1 MLSKGMP
8 GTIDL
13 TENRDFRQGVER
25 VGYLG
30 NPVVPGKVPW
40 DSRGYES
47 QANTERYHE
56 IRRTLNMSFEYTTTT
71 STSTWVEFSHS
82 DAFDSFD
89 TWYNDSDCKYI
100 NYQYN
105 LLSMDRVDLTTDPE
119 SIIPYLKNFEFDVMH
134 SGVYIRNTSSTYTHI
149 GGSNVTPNIL
159 KFGTLTE
166 EEFNDEVML
175 TGKGLALRDK
185 ITLYRYLKA
194 VQKIIDDYNKT
205 HRVFVMCDCCKN
217 PIGIPYTVDD
227 KKYTKFCWRCANKV
241 VPYKFVMP
249 RNLSYFHTDDLI
261 KCKMLGK
268 TTSLRE
274 IYRRNIT
281 YDHPFYRDRGLSLLR
296 NGGNR
301 LREAYPRNVAQGY
314 AMVTDLI
321 DIIDSL

>member
-8 GTIDL
+8 ATIDL
-13 TENRDFRQGVER
+13 TDNRDFRHGVEP
-25 VGYLG
+25 VGYIG
-30 NPVVPGKVPW
+30 NPAVPGKVPW

-47 QANTERYHE
+47 HPNAERYHD
-56 IRRTLNMSFEYTTTT
+56 IRRTLNMSFEYTTTA
-71 STSTWVEFSHS
+71 STHTWVEFSH
-82 DAFDSFD
+82 DVFDSFD

-105 LLSMDRVDLTTDPE
+105 LLSVDRVDLTTDPE

-134 SGVYIRNTSSTYTHI
+134 SGVYIRNTSSTYTHF
-149 GGSNVTPNIL
+149 GGPNVTPDLL

-185 ITLYRYLKA
+185 IALYRYLKA

-205 HRVFVMCDCCKN
+205 HRVFDICECCKT
-217 PIGIPYTVDD
+217 PITLPCTRSDM
-227 KKYTKFCWRCANKV
+227 KYVKFCWKCANKV
-241 VPYKFVMP
+241 IPHKFS
-249 RNLSYFHTDDLI
+249 LSRISHHLHTTDLI
-261 KCKMLGK
+261 KCEMRGK

-281 YDHPFYRDRGLSLLR
+281 YDHPFYRDRGLSLLS

-301 LREAYPRNVAQGY
+301 LREMYPRNVAQGY
-314 AMVTDLI
+314 AVVTDLLN
-321 DIIDSL
+321 IIDSL